1 MHCPNCGA
9 AATQGQRFCD
19 NCGIRLG
26 AEVAS
31 PEVQPLTPPIG
42 QPSAAP
48 PVPVDSGAYQS
59 QPGMYAPTV
68 VPNSNMAVISLV
80 AGILSWVA
88 LPLICALVAVICGH
102 IARKEIRESG
112 GRLSGQGLALAGLIL
127 GYANLAFGALLVCLL
142 IMFVIALIGTV

>member
-9 AATQGQRFCD
+9 AVTQGQRFCD

-26 AEVAS
+26 ADVAS
-31 PEVQPLTPPIG
+31 PEVQPVTPPIG

-48 PVPVDSGAYQS
+48 PVPVNPGVFQS

-68 VPNSNMAVISLV
+68 VPNSNMAIISLV

-88 LPLICALVAVICGH
+88 LPLIGALVAVICGH

-112 GRLSGQGLALAGLIL
+112 GRLAGQGLALAGLIL
-127 GYANLAFGALLVCLL
+127 GYANLAFMVLGICLL
-142 IMFVIALIGTV
+142 MVFVVALVGAA